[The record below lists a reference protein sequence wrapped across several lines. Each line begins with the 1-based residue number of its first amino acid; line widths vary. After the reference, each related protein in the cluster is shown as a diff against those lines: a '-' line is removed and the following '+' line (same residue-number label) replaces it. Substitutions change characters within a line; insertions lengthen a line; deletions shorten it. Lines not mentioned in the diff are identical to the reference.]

1 MRLLLRCYPE
11 AAKEMDTVRL
21 LCRAGPPLW
30 SQSSHHPLQVGTLPL
45 ELALE
50 KNASV
55 EVVAALLHAHP
66 EAEASVAQSKKNVA
80 MFARAKAIAPVASA
94 SEESESAGG
103 LPPAAVSAPAPLGR
117 SSDADTPTPPAV
129 AKQAS
134 MLVSRLKSNAADAKV
149 LPLISTEVAATR
161 LEVQFHTPI
170 PCLPFFFAHQPPMH
184 SLRSCRCTGL
194 CPQRLRT
201 RW

>member
-1 MRLLLRCYPE
+1 MVTILP
-11 AAKEMDTVRL
+11 
-21 LCRAGPPLW
+21 
-30 SQSSHHPLQVGTLPL
+30 HHPLQVGTLPL

-55 EVVAALLHAHP
+55 EVVAALLDAHP
-66 EAEASVAQSKKNVA
+66 EAEASVAQSQKNVA

-129 AKQAS
+129 AKQAMASTPTPPAVARQAS